1 MIFFAQAVLVAILL
15 VLGVADI
22 LAIAEAFALDRKCPS
37 NIQEFLCALTTRD
50 TLSAGLL
57 AAAGAIFAAWL
68 AWYAVQLQLQ
78 RDERSQTRRLAG
90 LARLIEADLLLIAKF
105 AAQVGQNGGV
115 MDTGLSGVSR
125 ETVIEVTEIEPRL
138 AATLAVQVAELRT
151 FAEMTERRTM
161 DSKGAEETRTFA
173 TVFALRSQILAACFE
188 EVARRLEM
196 GHEVYLPLLSA
207 KVFRKFLLGH
217 DLTSEQAGY
226 VGVLLDMPP
235 PPSIDGAAP
244 AP

>member
-1 MIFFAQAVLVAILL
+1 MHPLL
-15 VLGVADI
+15 GAR
-22 LAIAEAFALDRKCPS
+22 ALDLH
-37 NIQEFLCALTTRD
+37 LCTNAQHT
-50 TLSAGLL
+50 
-57 AAAGAIFAAWL
+57 
-68 AWYAVQLQLQ
+68 VQ
-78 RDERSQTRRLAG
+78 
-90 LARLIEADLLLIAKF
+90 
-105 AAQVGQNGGV
+105 N
-115 MDTGLSGVSR
+115 
-125 ETVIEVTEIEPRL
+125 
-138 AATLAVQVAELRT
+138 
-151 FAEMTERRTM
+151 ERRDSFGYEGSRSALRKHSAICSGQTPCAPPNDAAYSAEM